1 MFSKVLV
8 ISALC
13 AAAFASPLLPYSQ
26 QAAERPAEMQVLSEY
41 FSMLGQKVQAGRQMS
56 EAPVCNLNNALLPVA
71 CKYISAH
78 TMLSTANKISTA
90 PTPLPPVSE
99 GLTLK
104 HVAIGRGI
112 QNYTCSQTN
121 ATATPVS
128 IGAVATLYNASCV
141 ASTYPDLLAVL
152 PNVALQFNLTSD
164 DQATLSPSYL
174 SISGHH
180 FFSNTTTPTF
190 DLNTAAMDLGVAP
203 CSKNNTVLAPA
214 GAPVGQGGQ
223 GHGSVA
229 WLKLITRDGATGNL
243 EEVYRVNTAGGN
255 PPATCAGM
263 PATFEVQYASE

>member
-8 ISALC
+8 TSALC
-13 AAAFASPLLPYSQ
+13 AVAFASPFLPYSQ
-26 QAAERPAEMQVLSEY
+26 QAAQRPAEMQVLSDY

-56 EAPVCNLNNALLPVA
+56 EAPVCNLDNAVLPVD
-71 CKYISAH
+71 CKYISSYIIL
-78 TMLSTANKISTA
+78 TTTDSISKA
-90 PTPLPPVSE
+90 AAPLPPVSE

-121 ATATPVS
+121 ATAPPVS

-141 ASTYPDLLAVL
+141 ASTYPDLLTLL

-174 SISGHH
+174 AISGHH
-180 FFSNTTTPTF
+180 YFANTTTPTF
-190 DLNTAAMDLGVAP
+190 NLDTASQDLGFAP
-203 CSKNNTVLAPA
+203 CSKNNTSLAPTGSPA
-214 GAPVGQGGQ
+214 GQGGQ

-229 WLKLITRDGATGNL
+229 WLKLVTREGATGNL

-263 PATFEVQYASE
+263 PATFEVQYAAE